1 MTEKENLGNFLSAK
15 PLTGGDINEVFYV
28 KTNQREFVVKLNKAK
43 KFPEMF
49 KKETKGLALLASA
62 EALKIPEVICFGEI
76 DDHSYLLLEYL
87 ETGAK
92 SATFWEDFAKGLAK
106 LHKKTQSTFGL
117 EIDNYIGSL
126 PQFNKT
132 STSSLVKF
140 YIEKRLQPQFNLAE
154 ENGFNFKTS
163 SFYKNIQQE
172 IPEEAPA
179 LIHGDLWN
187 GNYFVSSEGNPCLI
201 DPAVSFAP
209 REMDIAMMKLFGGF
223 SEKLFECYHEI
234 FPLQPYWKKRIELWQ
249 LYYLL
254 VHLNLFGSGY
264 YNSVASIVKKYQ

>member
-1 MTEKENLGNFLSAK
+1 
-15 PLTGGDINEVFYV
+15 
-28 KTNQREFVVKLNKAK
+28 
-43 KFPEMF
+43 MF
-49 KKETKGLALLASA
+49 KKEARGLELLASA

-76 DDHSYLLLEYL
+76 DNHSYLLLEYL
-87 ETGAK
+87 ETGTK

-106 LHKKTQSTFGL
+106 QHKKTQPNFGL

-126 PQFNKT
+126 TQFNKT
-132 STSSLVKF
+132 STTSLVKF

-187 GNYFVSSEGNPCLI
+187 GNYLVSSEGNPCLI

-223 SEKLFECYHEI
+223 SEIFFECYHEI
-234 FPLQPYWKKRIELWQ
+234 SPLQPNWKNRIELWQ